1 MLNLLFPKVCN
12 GCKNPLN
19 STEKVLCTSCRHRLP
34 LACHHRNGS
43 SEMKDLFYGRC
54 PIFQATALLYF
65 HKKGI
70 TQELLH
76 NLKYRNQPEIS
87 HFFGQWMGSE
97 LAEIHEYRD
106 IDLVMPVPLH
116 PSKKRKRGYNQVTGF
131 GQAIAQQLECS
142 YREDFL
148 VKISKSKSQV
158 FKTRLGRFSK
168 EEVFTLSPSA
178 SLKGLHIL
186 LVDDIVTTGAT
197 LEQCAHLIQQHPE
210 VKLSLA
216 TIAIAS

>member
-19 STEKVLCTSCRHRLP
+19 STEKVLCVHCRHQLP
-34 LACHHRNGS
+34 LACHHRHGS
-43 SEMKDLFYGRC
+43 SEMMNLFYGRC
-54 PIFQATALLYF
+54 AIFQATALLYF

-76 NLKYRNQPEIS
+76 NLKYRGQHEIS
-87 HFFGQWMGSE
+87 GFFGHWMGSE
-97 LAEIHEYRD
+97 LAEIQEYRD
-106 IDLVMPVPLH
+106 IDLVIPVPLH
-116 PSKKRKRGYNQVTGF
+116 PSKRRKRGYNQVTGF
-131 GQAIAQQLECS
+131 GKAIAEHLQCTFQ
-142 YREDFL
+142 EDL
-148 VKISKSKSQV
+148 LLKISKSKSQV
-158 FKTRLGRFSK
+158 FKSRFGRFSK
-168 EEVFTLSPSA
+168 DEMFSLSPVADFS
-178 SLKGLHIL
+178 GQHIL

-197 LEQCAHLIQQHPE
+197 LEQCAHLIQQQPG